1 MSILLRTRPVAISPR
16 CSTPLDEG
24 PVVYRCATC
33 RRAVPAADL
42 RTEREMPALIIDC
55 SHFHSPASAGCP
67 HCAPARKAA

>member
-1 MSILLRTRPVAISPR
+1 MTAILRTRPVAICPR

-42 RTEREMPALIIDC
+42 RNEVAGKVINC
-55 SHFHSPASAGCP
+55 AHFHSPASAGCP
-67 HCAPARKAA
+67 HCAPRKAA